1 MAGLD
6 ELIAE
11 WAQHGSVVTVLIVA
25 TLLGLRH
32 ATDPDHMVA
41 VATLVA
47 AGERRSAARLG
58 AFWGVGHGIAL
69 VLCGLPIV
77 LYDTYLPATVERA
90 AEIAIAATI
99 VFLAVRLVVRR
110 RSPAAARSPRSP
122 FSAVAIGLVHGAAG
136 SAGLGVLLLAALPSH
151 AVAVVALFVLALS
164 TAVSMTALTVGLSAT
179 LLARGRAYPY
189 ATYAMGAFGVVFG
202 LWYAAAV

>member
-32 ATDPDHMVA
+32 ATDPDHMLA

-47 AGERRSAARLG
+47 AGEQRAAARLG
-58 AFWGVGHGIAL
+58 AFWGAGHGIAL

-77 LYDTYLPATVERA
+77 LYDT
-90 AEIAIAATI
+90 
-99 VFLAVRLVVRR
+99 
-110 RSPAAARSPRSP
+110 
-122 FSAVAIGLVHGAAG
+122 
-136 SAGLGVLLLAALPSH
+136 
-151 AVAVVALFVLALS
+151 
-164 TAVSMTALTVGLSAT
+164 
-179 LLARGRAYPY
+179 
-189 ATYAMGAFGVVFG
+189 
-202 LWYAAAV
+202 